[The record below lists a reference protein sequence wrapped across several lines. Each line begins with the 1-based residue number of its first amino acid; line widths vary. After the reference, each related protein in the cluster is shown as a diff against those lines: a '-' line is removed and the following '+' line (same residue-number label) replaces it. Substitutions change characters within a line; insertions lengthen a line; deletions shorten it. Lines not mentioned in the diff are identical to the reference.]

1 MQEEYSKKWDKCLEI
16 IRDIIPAEQF
26 KSWFSPL
33 TFLRVEN
40 DVLTI
45 YCPTE
50 FFAEQLEERYINVLG
65 KTLKRVF
72 GPSIRLIYEYPIVAD
87 DPSSKISVGSAHPA
101 RLSSLCPEPP
111 RIRSRNR

>member
-1 MQEEYSKKWDKCLEI
+1 MQNEYSQKWDKCLEI
-16 IRDIIPAEQF
+16 IRDIVPSEQF

-33 TFLRVEN
+33 TFRRVEN

-50 FFAEQLEERYINVLG
+50 YFAEQLEERYINVLG

-72 GPSIRLIYEYPIVAD
+72 GSNIRLIY
-87 DPSSKISVGSAHPA
+87 
-101 RLSSLCPEPP
+101 
-111 RIRSRNR
+111 